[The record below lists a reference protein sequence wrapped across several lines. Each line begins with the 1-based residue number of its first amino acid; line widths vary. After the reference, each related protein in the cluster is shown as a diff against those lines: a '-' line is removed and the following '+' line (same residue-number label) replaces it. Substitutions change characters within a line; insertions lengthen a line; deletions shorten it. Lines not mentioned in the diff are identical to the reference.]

1 MLHPQSHIYH
11 FVHIFHTDTKLI
23 LSKSGSDICM
33 GMCTYIGIDTKSNIC
48 HFSFGSSQFV
58 NNLQLGDRFY
68 VKTENIIIQSKFN
81 LPIGKY
87 NLLCRE
93 TSFNSCTYFAPTD
106 TIGTQSTLTND
117 GEHLRVCICF
127 HSIMYVEMFITGYF
141 FIDSSQCV
149 TQHFCIIIIKRGTQL
164 TKFINREY
172 SFHKR
177 YFVLGLPQ
185 RGQRAQSLNFF

>member
-1 MLHPQSHIYH
+1 MKVQTDKVDMLHLQSHIYH
-11 FVHIFHTDTKLI
+11 FIHIFHTDAKLI

-33 GMCTYIGIDTKSNIC
+33 GMCTYIGVDTKSNVC

-58 NNLQLGDRFY
+58 NNFQFRNRFY
-68 VKTENIIIQSKFN
+68 VKTENVIIQSKFD
-81 LPIGKY
+81 LPIGFPHTGKY
-87 NLLCRE
+87 NLLCWE
-93 TSFNSCTYFAPTD
+93 TSFNSCTYFAATY
-106 TIGTQSTLTND
+106 TIGTQSTLTDD
-117 GEHLRVCICF
+117 GEYLRVCICF
-127 HSIMYVEMFITGYF
+127 HSIMHVKMFVTGYF

-177 YFVLGLPQ
+177 YFI
-185 RGQRAQSLNFF
+185 